1 MEQPVTNRQ
10 PLLVALDDD
19 AQIVEIVGDLA
30 EQAGFAICATTDY
43 EQFDEVV
50 SSRDPD
56 VIVLDL
62 QMPTKDGI
70 EVLRQLAD
78 RKVMSGIVLL
88 SGVDERT
95 LASSEQFATAAG
107 LTVLWTMQKPFAPE
121 ELLER
126 LLHARAA
133 AGPLTV
139 ENLQHAIDSD
149 QLLLYYQPTAK
160 RFADGSWDIAAVEA
174 LLRWN
179 HPERGILTPDHFL
192 DMGERFGLMQSMTDY
207 VIQKGVEQLRGWHAA
222 RLDLHLRINVAANL
236 FTDLDFPDRFE
247 NLLLEQSIDPA
258 SITLEVTETSMLEQ
272 HKETFDILSRL
283 RIKDVNLAIDDF
295 GIGYSSLTQLFRM
308 PFNEMKIDKSLVLQ
322 AAESKEARVMVD
334 ALVGLA
340 HKLRMTVCAEG
351 VETEDVLAFLDSVNC
366 DSAQG
371 YYIGHPVP
379 ADELPGVIERWAEV
393 QPAGF
398 GSKLRS
404 ADG

>member
-1 MEQPVTNRQ
+1 MPSRQ
-10 PLLVALDDD
+10 PLLAALDDD
-19 AQIVEIVGDLA
+19 MQIVEIIGDLA
-30 EQAGFAICATTDY
+30 KQAGFTTCVTTDY
-43 EQFDEVV
+43 SQFDETV
-50 SSRDPD
+50 RTRKPD

-62 QMPTKDGI
+62 QMPKKDGI
-70 EVLRQLAD
+70 EVLRQLAEQ
-78 RKVMSGIVLL
+78 KVRSSIILL

-95 LASSEQFATAAG
+95 LAASEQFACAAG
-107 LTVLWTMQKPFAPE
+107 LSVLWTMQKPFSPE

-126 LLHARAA
+126 FLHARAA

-160 RFADGSWDIAAVEA
+160 RFADGSWDIAAAEA
-174 LLRWN
+174 LLRWD

-207 VIQKGVEQLRGWHAA
+207 VIQKGVEQLRGWQAA
-222 RLDLHLRINVAANL
+222 RLDLQLRINVAANL
-236 FTDLDFPDRFE
+236 FTDIGFPDRLE

-283 RIKDVNLAIDDF
+283 RLKDVNLAIDDF

-322 AAESKEARVMVD
+322 AADSKEARVMID

-351 VETEDVLAFLDSVNC
+351 VESEDVLTFLDTVNC

-371 YYIGHPVP
+371 YYIGHPVA
-379 ADELPGVIERWAEV
+379 ADELPGVIDHWAEV
-393 QPAGF
+393 QRASF
-398 GSKLRS
+398 GSRLRS
-404 ADG
+404 VDG